1 MIKIN
6 LKDIK
11 TFGYHGVYEDE
22 RKFGQNFFINLSYTC
37 KKNKFIQPSSD
48 NINYVLDY
56 IHVIKIVKKFIEA
69 KDSGFKKYF
78 LLEKLIEDLH
88 SYLTQEF
95 KDYDF
100 KCIFLSITKIIDIDG
115 RKQKINV
122 EKIF

>member
-1 MIKIN
+1 MVYMNTKENLDKI
-6 LKDIK
+6 
-11 TFGYHGVYEDE
+11 
-22 RKFGQNFFINLSYTC
+22 FIDLSYTC

-48 NINYVLDY
+48 NINDVLDY

-69 KDSGFKKYF
+69 KDSGFKNTF

-100 KCIFLSITKIIDIDG
+100 KCILLSITKIVNIDG

>member
-11 TFGYHGVYEDE
+11 AFGYHGVYEEE
-22 RKFGQNFFINLSYTC
+22 RKFGQNFFIDLSYTC
-37 KKNKFIQPSSD
+37 KKNKFIEPSSD
-48 NINYVLDY
+48 SINYVLDY
-56 IHVIKIVKKFIEA
+56 MHVIKIIRKFIEA

-88 SYLTQEF
+88 VYLTLEF
-95 KDYDF
+95 KNYDF
-100 KCIFLSITKIIDIDG
+100 KCILLSITKIVNIDG